1 MSFDAKLLDI
11 ICCPVTR
18 QPIDIMPASRLA
30 KLNTLIQ
37 EEKIRDRSED
47 TVAATLEQALVTEDG
62 KLAYPVVDGMPVLLE
77 ERSIALSQ
85 IDGV

>member
-85 IDGV
+85 LDGV

>member
-1 MSFDAKLLDI
+1 MSFDAKLFDI
-11 ICCPVTR
+11 ISCPVTR
-18 QPIDIMPASRLA
+18 QPIYIMPASRLA

-37 EEKIRDRSED
+37 EEKIRDQSED

-85 IDGV
+85 LDGV

>member
-47 TVAATLEQALVTEDG
+47 TVAATLEQALVTEAG

-85 IDGV
+85 LDGV

>member
-1 MSFDAKLLDI
+1 MSFDAKLFDI

-18 QPIDIMPASRLA
+18 QPIYIMPASRLA

-37 EEKIRDRSED
+37 EEKIRDQSED

-85 IDGV
+85 LDGV